1 MSGTRP
7 TYYVGDLEGQLRN
20 TIVARMTDIF
30 ATSKISFLDM
40 AANQAALGKQIEAEI
55 KTNFAM
61 LGLELASFV
70 VENISLP
77 EELQKVMDARIGVG
91 MAGDLNKYT
100 QFQAAQALPV
110 AAANSGGAA
119 GMGVGL
125 GAGVVMGQNMMAAM
139 KQPAVEA
146 PASVGARRFCVDC
159 GASIPDGAKFCPAC
173 GRAL

>member
-1 MSGTRP
+1 
-7 TYYVGDLEGQLRN
+7 
-20 TIVARMTDIF
+20 
-30 ATSKISFLDM
+30 M
-40 AANQAALGKQIEAEI
+40 AANQAALGKQIEAEM
-55 KTNFAM
+55 KANFAT

-77 EELQKVMDARIGVG
+77 EELQKVMDARIGVS

-125 GAGVVMGQNMMAAM
+125 GAGAVMGQNMMAAI
-139 KQPAVEA
+139 KQPSVEA
-146 PASVGARRFCVDC
+146 PPAVGARRFCVDC
-159 GASIPDGAKFCPAC
+159 GASIPDAAKFCPAC
-173 GRAL
+173 GRAV